1 MGQEVHYVLKRGSE
15 LSQDE
20 IAMLEA
26 AASMPVEYDE
36 DNPEIDPIHT
46 PELYS
51 ALACADLSKAADG
64 MRLIPCGGVNGSSV
78 LPGFLPLRVEID
90 GVSRTAVI
98 AVTENT
104 DYGNYDGIVPSSL
117 C

>member
-36 DNPEIDPIHT
+36 DN
-46 PELYS
+46 
-51 ALACADLSKAADG
+51 
-64 MRLIPCGGVNGSSV
+64 
-78 LPGFLPLRVEID
+78 F
-90 GVSRTAVI
+90 
-98 AVTENT
+98 
-104 DYGNYDGIVPSSL
+104 
-117 C
+117 